1 MKRVQTTELNAQPMV
16 KHEESSPEPIDSEDD
31 DMESFYTSLG
41 ANSETLQPASSSVTT
56 NVQSRPG
63 QSDIDKALDIVKN
76 VLVADFSSACHPGRS
91 ISLNSALELLC
102 DLDENDGFSDK
113 MKSLVLQ
120 LSKDFK
126 DLKSRFCQAGDT
138 IEKCTNL
145 IKPMAEIASQLDENK
160 EKYLKLKSVIIEAEA
175 QIQHMHDMQTTVG
188 KSISGDEGQI
198 NELKQKIDSLMKQ
211 KGKAKQEKKTIY
223 DDGKKLKEKY
233 DVAANAEEE
242 KKTAQ

>member
-1 MKRVQTTELNAQPMV
+1 M
-16 KHEESSPEPIDSEDD
+16 
-31 DMESFYTSLG
+31 
-41 ANSETLQPASSSVTT
+41 
-56 NVQSRPG
+56 
-63 QSDIDKALDIVKN
+63 
-76 VLVADFSSACHPGRS
+76 
-91 ISLNSALELLC
+91 
-102 DLDENDGFSDK
+102 DENDGFSDK

-126 DLKSRFCQAGDT
+126 DLKSRFCQASDT
-138 IEKCTNL
+138 IERCTNL

-160 EKYLKLKSVIIEAEA
+160 EKFLKLKSVNIEAEA
-175 QIQHMHDMQTTVG
+175 QIQHLHDMQTTVG
-188 KSISGDEGQI
+188 KGISGDEGQI

-242 KKTAQ
+242 KKTAEKIKRKIEEKWSHYNNRFKSFTCSGG